1 MNTDSVDTGYN
12 DLVDLVAHGSRFH
25 GTPEIAAASVWL
37 EGRLRAVGLDVKR
50 QRVALPGW
58 TPGTVGRLAVTAPIN
73 RDIPAWPM
81 LWSGSSAGQ
90 RAGRVLPTGPQG
102 LWGDSMT
109 WRKFIV
115 LDAADNTIAYLH
127 ARDGGPAAPQPLP
140 SGSDLSVA
148 HFAIGRIDG
157 LQLSEW
163 ISDNKP
169 VEVDFELNSGPT
181 DDAVS
186 DNLIVDIPGTG
197 DGSVL
202 LCAHYDSF
210 FNTVGAYD
218 NGSGTIALLHLAE
231 RWAQQPAVPSV
242 RLVFFTAEEWH
253 LGGSREYVA
262 TATDE
267 QLADINFVFNIDG
280 LGRGDFLEAF
290 AAPET
295 FETAF
300 RTAVRAYADDTRAD
314 LQLVSR
320 FPPPTGT
327 DDAAFYRAGVPSAFI
342 TFNDLNRLHQPDDQ
356 PNVEIAA
363 NIAWTVSLVQH
374 LVSSL
379 AKPKRVGRP
388 GIL

>member
-1 MNTDSVDTGYN
+1 MTTGYS

-25 GTPEIAAASVWL
+25 GTPEIAAASIWV
-37 EGRLRAVGLDVKR
+37 EKRLTAVGLSVER
-50 QRVALPGW
+50 QSVVLPGW
-58 TPGTVGRLAVTAPIN
+58 TPGTVNRLAVVAPID
-73 RDIPAWPM
+73 RAIPAWPM
-81 LWSGSSAGQ
+81 LWSGSSHGQ
-90 RAGRVLPTGPQG
+90 RSGRVLPTGPQG

-115 LDAADNTIAYLH
+115 LDADDNTIAYLH

-163 ISDNKP
+163 IADDNS
-169 VEVDFELNSGPT
+169 VEVEFELNSGPAP
-181 DDAVS
+181 DAIS

-197 DGSVL
+197 DGMVL

-231 RWAQQPAVPSV
+231 QWASNAPVPSV

-253 LGGSREYVA
+253 LGGSREYVGHA
-262 TATDE
+262 TLE
-267 QLADINFVFNIDG
+267 QLAGIDYVFNIDG

-300 RTAVRAYADDTRAD
+300 RTAVRAYADVNRPE
-314 LQLVSR
+314 LRMVSR

-342 TFNDLNRLHQPDDQ
+342 TFNDLNRLHQPADL
-356 PNVEIAA
+356 PNEEIGA
-363 NIAWTVSLVQH
+363 NIAWTVGLAQH
-374 LVSSL
+374 LVEHL
-379 AKPKRVGRP
+379 AKPRRVGRP

>member
-1 MNTDSVDTGYN
+1 MTTGHS

-37 EGRLRAVGLDVKR
+37 EERLTAVGLGVER
-50 QRVALPGW
+50 QSVVLPGW
-58 TPGTVGRLAVTAPIN
+58 TPGTVNRLAVVSPID
-73 RDIPAWPM
+73 RAIPAWPM
-81 LWSGSSAGQ
+81 LWSGSSRGP
-90 RAGRVLPTGPQG
+90 RNGRVFPTGPQG

-115 LDAADNTIAYLH
+115 LDAEDQTIAYLH

-163 ISDNKP
+163 ISDDKAVD
-169 VEVDFELNSGPT
+169 VEFELNSGPT
-181 DDAVS
+181 SETDGYAVS

-197 DGSVL
+197 DGTVL

-231 RWAQQPAVPSV
+231 QWATTAPVPSV

-253 LGGSREYVA
+253 LGGSREYVDSA
-262 TATDE
+262 ASDH
-267 QLADINFVFNIDG
+267 LAGIDYVFNIDG

-300 RTAVRAYADDTRAD
+300 RTAVRVYADVHRPS
-314 LQLVSR
+314 LKMVSR

-356 PNVEIAA
+356 PNEEIAA
-363 NIAWTVSLVQH
+363 NIAWTVGLVQH
-374 LVSSL
+374 LVGQL
-379 AKPKRVGRP
+379 AKPQRVGRP